1 MFLSYSIFCS
11 LLFAFTFLFSF
22 PFSFYRSI
30 YPLLSLLPIIINS
43 LNSLSSHPS
52 GNSEDFSLG
61 ETPLRSLILLYLW
74 SYFYSIFSVEG
85 IFIEQTPLSAT
96 SCLSSPKALRIC
108 GWFRQKRSIKGWVM
122 PLNKFK
128 HGEICARNGR
138 RNTERRGID
147 INVGRKM

>member
-1 MFLSYSIFCS
+1 MKAMKFVHNYFNVLFHFSFFKSIYSFSLVFFFLSYSIFCS

-108 GWFRQKRSIKGWVM
+108 G
-122 PLNKFK
+122 
-128 HGEICARNGR
+128 
-138 RNTERRGID
+138 
-147 INVGRKM
+147 

>member
-1 MFLSYSIFCS
+1 MKFVHNYFNVLFHFSFFKSVYSFSLCFYLILFSVHCYSLS
-11 LLFAFTFLFSF
+11 LFFFLFSF

-30 YPLLSLLPIIINS
+30 YPLLSLLPILTNS

-108 GWFRQKRSIKGWVM
+108 G
-122 PLNKFK
+122 
-128 HGEICARNGR
+128 
-138 RNTERRGID
+138 
-147 INVGRKM
+147 